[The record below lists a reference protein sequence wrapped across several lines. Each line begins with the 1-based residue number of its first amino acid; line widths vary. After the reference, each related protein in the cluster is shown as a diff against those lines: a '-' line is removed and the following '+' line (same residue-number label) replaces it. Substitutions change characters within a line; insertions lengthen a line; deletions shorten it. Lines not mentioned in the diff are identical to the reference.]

1 MTHSSA
7 AAPQHELL
15 ARIAPSLFVVLW
27 STGFIGSKFGSLYAE
42 PFTMTAIRMAL
53 VVAILLMI
61 AGLMRAPWPKTPAAI
76 LHLVVVGLLVHACY
90 LCGILYALRLGVPV
104 GFVAMVAGI
113 QPILTAVLGFC
124 FLGEALRGLQMWGMA
139 LGFGGVWVVIS
150 AKFGASFFS
159 TGASN
164 LPFSGLLAAGIGLLG
179 ITLGTLYQKRFCTQ
193 IDLRTG
199 GIVQYSATAVAC
211 LALAFAF
218 ETREVN
224 WTQSFIVAIVWLA
237 VVLSIGA
244 IGLLFYMIRHGATA
258 KVASLFFLTPSVTA
272 VMAYLCFDEK
282 LSPLAVIGFA
292 VTAAGVALVN
302 RTPSQPLNKVPPLDS
317 PR

>member
-1 MTHSSA
+1 MTISKTEHHST
-7 AAPQHELL
+7 QNELL
-15 ARIAPSLFVVLW
+15 ARTAPGLFVLLW

-42 PFTMTAIRMAL
+42 PFSMTSIRMAL
-53 VVAILLMI
+53 VVAILLVI
-61 AGLMRAPWPKTPAAI
+61 ALLMRAPWPKTPAAFF
-76 LHLVVVGLLVHACY
+76 HLMVVGLLVHACY

-104 GFVAMVAGI
+104 GFVAMIAGI
-113 QPILTAVLGFC
+113 QPILTAALGFC
-124 FLGEALRGLQMWGMA
+124 FLGETLRGLQLLGMA
-139 LGFGGVWVVIS
+139 FGLGGVMLVIGT
-150 AKFGASFFS
+150 KFGFADASH
-159 TGASN
+159 
-164 LPFSGLLAAGIGLLG
+164 LPVSGMFAAAAGLLG

-211 LALAFAF
+211 LACAFAF

-224 WTQSFIVAIVWLA
+224 WTQSFIGAIIWLA

-272 VMAYLCFDEK
+272 VMAYVCFGEK
-282 LSPLAVIGFA
+282 LSVLAVLGFA
-292 VTAAGVALVN
+292 VTAVGVALVV
-302 RTPSQPLNKVPPLDS
+302 RTPHTLAQLRSN
-317 PR
+317 